1 VPGLLYSFAALADLF
16 DGYLARIS
24 HHETRLGE
32 ELDLNLDGLGI
43 LIASTLLVQYGQV
56 PAWFLLVGLA
66 RYLFIGG
73 IWLRRRLGKPVLPL
87 AKNSARR
94 PFAGAQ
100 MGFVAVVLFPVF
112 SPPGTF
118 LAAALFAIPFL
129 IGFTLDWFTVSGIS
143 LASLLRRDSALV
155 TYPYLLD
162 SDRKKVIKEL
172 TSRWLPLVLRIS
184 LVILLIAWIQ
194 ENMFGLFPSQRLSAA
209 DLNPQIQWIGI
220 TLLLMFSGMIL
231 IAIGVAGRIAAI
243 IVLFA
248 IGIYLE
254 YFGLH
259 LIEVLLVVGAV
270 GLIYIGTGPYSLW
283 IPERKIITK
292 RLGET

>member
-1 VPGLLYSFAALADLF
+1 
-16 DGYLARIS
+16 
-24 HHETRLGE
+24 
-32 ELDLNLDGLGI
+32 
-43 LIASTLLVQYGQV
+43 
-56 PAWFLLVGLA
+56 
-66 RYLFIGG
+66 
-73 IWLRRRLGKPVLPL
+73 
-87 AKNSARR
+87 
-94 PFAGAQ
+94 

-118 LAAALFAIPFL
+118 LAAAIFAIPFL

-143 LASLLRRDSALV
+143 LTSLLRRDSGLV

-162 SDRKKVIKEL
+162 SDRMKVIKEL
-172 TSRWLPLVLRIS
+172 ASRWLPLVLRIS

-194 ENMFGLFPSQRLSAA
+194 ENLFGLFPSQRLSAA
-209 DLNPQIQWIGI
+209 DLNLQIQWIGI
-220 TLLLMFSGMIL
+220 TPLLMFSGMIL